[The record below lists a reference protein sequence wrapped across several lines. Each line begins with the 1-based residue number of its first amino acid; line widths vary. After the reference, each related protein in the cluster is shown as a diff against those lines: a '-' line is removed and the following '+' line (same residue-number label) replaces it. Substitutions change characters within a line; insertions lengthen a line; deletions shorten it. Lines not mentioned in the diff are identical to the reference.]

1 MPSSVLNTEER
12 TFRELSALDPRDD
25 ANKHNDKTS
34 DVGIRPDG
42 LADPAKTRAALL
54 DDRHEHIG
62 RSLAGSSDPNRVPH
76 PMPHL
81 QPRCLLQREDLYRS
95 RQRLARSQTLSYIS
109 IAFILSAL
117 YVLRR
122 SEP

>member
-1 MPSSVLNTEER
+1 M
-12 TFRELSALDPRDD
+12 
-25 ANKHNDKTS
+25 
-34 DVGIRPDG
+34 
-42 LADPAKTRAALL
+42 
-54 DDRHEHIG
+54 
-62 RSLAGSSDPNRVPH
+62 
-76 PMPHL
+76 
-81 QPRCLLQREDLYRS
+81 QREDLYRS